1 MTMQTK
7 FRLRSINSD
16 HLYNI
21 DKHSI
26 LIGRS
31 SQCDISVDSG
41 LLSRHHASI
50 LVVNAETVIL
60 KDLDSTNGT
69 FINTMRITTPTRLQ
83 HGDVVTIGDEKLVFI
98 DTELGEAQVAFDQL
112 LSSQVPGLAD
122 DGGSNRT
129 MIESSFFRVVN
140 MPGVDSTGGDAGDDN
155 NNSLWLARALGKKP
169 LDANRTPAVLLV
181 KSGTKKGSVIELK
194 LPVGV
199 DREWSLGR
207 GQLCDVVLD
216 DPTVSN
222 LHAIIRWENACWEI
236 CDNRSTNGVSV
247 NGKKVTRTLFDS
259 GDTLTI
265 GNIKMVFRLL

>member
-1 MTMQTK
+1 MQTK

-16 HLYNI
+16 HLYSI
-21 DKHSI
+21 DKPSI

-41 LLSRHHASI
+41 LLSRHHATV
-50 LVVNAETVIL
+50 LVVNPEMVIL

-69 FINTMRITTPTRLQ
+69 FINTMRVNSPTRLR
-83 HGDVVTIGDEKLVFI
+83 HGDVITIGDEKLVFI
-98 DTELGEAQVAFDQL
+98 DTELGEGVDQL
-112 LSSQVPGLAD
+112 FASQLPDLVD

-140 MPGVDSTGGDAGDDN
+140 LPGAENVGGDSVEE
-155 NNSLWLARALGKKP
+155 NNSQWLARALGKKP

-181 KSGTKKGSVIELK
+181 KSGSKKGTVIELK

-207 GQLCDVVLD
+207 GQLCDVVLE

-222 LHAIIRWENACWEI
+222 LHAIIRWENGCWEI
-236 CDNRSTNGVSV
+236 TDNRSTNGVSV
-247 NGKKVTRTLFDS
+247 NGKKVNRTLFES
-259 GDTLTI
+259 GDTVTI
-265 GNIKMVFRLL
+265 GNIRMVFRLL

>member
-7 FRLRSINSD
+7 FRLRSISSD
-16 HLYNI
+16 NLYTI
-21 DKHSI
+21 DKPSI

-41 LLSRHHASI
+41 LLSRHHASV
-50 LVVNAETVIL
+50 LVVNAEMVIL

-69 FINTMRITTPTRLQ
+69 FINTMRVTSPTRLR
-83 HGDVVTIGDEKLVFI
+83 HGDVITIGDEKLVFI
-98 DTELGEAQVAFDQL
+98 DTELGEGEGTGDQL
-112 LSSQVPGLAD
+112 FSSLLPDLID

-140 MPGVDSTGGDAGDDN
+140 MPGADNTGGEAGEE
-155 NNSLWLARALGKKP
+155 NNSQWLARALGKKP

-181 KSGTKKGSVIELK
+181 KSGTKKGTVIELK

-222 LHAIIRWENACWEI
+222 LHAVIRWENACWEI

-247 NGKKVTRTLFDS
+247 NGKKVSRTLFES
-259 GDTLTI
+259 GDVLTV

>member
-1 MTMQTK
+1 MQTK
-7 FRLRSINSD
+7 FRLRSISSD
-16 HLYNI
+16 NLYII
-21 DKHSI
+21 DKPSV

-31 SQCDISVDSG
+31 RQCDISVDSG
-41 LLSRHHASI
+41 LLSRHHASV
-50 LVVNAETVIL
+50 LVVNPEMVIL

-69 FINTMRITTPTRLQ
+69 FINSMRVTSTARLK
-83 HGDVVTIGDEKLVFI
+83 HGDVITIGDEKLVFI
-98 DTELGEAQVAFDQL
+98 DTELGEGEGNRDQL
-112 LSSQVPGLAD
+112 FASQLPDLAD
-122 DGGSNRT
+122 DGSNRT

-140 MPGVDSTGGDAGDDN
+140 LPGAEHAGVESAEE
-155 NNSLWLARALGKKP
+155 NNSQWLARALGKKP

-181 KSGTKKGSVIELK
+181 KSGNKKGSVIELK

-216 DPTVSN
+216 DPTVSS
-222 LHAIIRWENACWEI
+222 LHAIIRWENGCWEI

-247 NGKKVTRTLFDS
+247 NGKKVNRTLFENS
-259 GDTLTI
+259 DTLTI